1 MTACLWL
8 RLALSGFCMNIIEK
22 TSDLTAFCEKCAE
35 FDFVTVDTE
44 FLRERTYYSKLCL
57 IQMAYPG
64 ETDDSAALIDVL
76 SPDLDLDPL
85 FRLFQDRSVVK
96 VFHAAR
102 QDLEIFFVDRKI
114 LPEPFFDTQIAAMVC
129 GFGDQVGYET
139 LVRSIAKASV
149 DKSSRFTDWSHRP
162 LSDKQKSYAIG
173 DVTHLRQIYLHLVAM
188 LKRTDRFDW
197 VEEELA
203 GLTDPAT
210 YAAVPEDAW
219 KRVKIR
225 NSSPKMLAVVKE
237 LAEFR
242 EAYAQKNDIPRTRV
256 FKDEALLELAATKP
270 SDISALGK
278 SRLLLRE
285 ARRGPIA
292 DGILA
297 AVRKGVNCDP
307 KNYPKA
313 ASRKNN
319 HNKNEGL
326 QELLK
331 VLLKATA
338 EKSNVA
344 HRLIATTADIESIA
358 SGETDVRAFS
368 GWRYKIF
375 GKEAERLI
383 NGEIAL
389 TVKGSSVTPVALEPN
404 SGS

>member
-1 MTACLWL
+1 
-8 RLALSGFCMNIIEK
+8 MNIIEK
-22 TSDLTAFCEKCAE
+22 TSDLAAFCEKCAQ

-57 IQMAYPG
+57 IQIAYPG
-64 ETDDSAALIDVL
+64 ETDESAALIDTL

-85 FRLFQDRSVVK
+85 FKLFQDRSVVK

-114 LPEPFFDTQIAAMVC
+114 FPEPFFDTQIAAMVC

-162 LSDKQKSYAIG
+162 LTDKQKSYAVG

-188 LKRTDRFDW
+188 LEKTNRFDW

-210 YAAVPEDAW
+210 YAAAPEDAW
-219 KRVKIR
+219 KRVKTR
-225 NSSPKMLAVVKE
+225 NTAPKMLAVVKE

-242 EAYAQKNDIPRTRV
+242 EAYAQQNDIPRTRV

-270 SDISALGK
+270 SDINALGK

-292 DGILA
+292 DGILE
-297 AVRKGVNCDP
+297 AVRKGVTCDP
-307 KNYPKA
+307 KNYPRVDFAK
-313 ASRKNN
+313 KN

-326 QELLK
+326 QELLR

-344 HRLIATTADIESIA
+344 HRLIASAADLEDIA
-358 SGETDVRAFS
+358 SGATEVRAFT

-389 TVKGSSVTPVALEPN
+389 TVKGSSVTSVALGPS

>member
-1 MTACLWL
+1 
-8 RLALSGFCMNIIEK
+8 MNIIEK
-22 TSDLTAFCEKCAE
+22 TSDLAAFCEKCAQ

-64 ETDDSAALIDVL
+64 ETDESAALIDTL
-76 SPDLDLDPL
+76 SPDLDLGPL
-85 FRLFQDRSVVK
+85 FKLFQDRSVVK

-114 LPEPFFDTQIAAMVC
+114 FPEPFFDTQIAAMVC

-162 LSDKQKSYAIG
+162 LTDKQKTYAVG

-188 LKRTDRFDW
+188 LKKTNRFDW

-210 YAAVPEDAW
+210 YAAAPEDAW
-219 KRVKIR
+219 KRVKTR
-225 NSSPKMLAVVKE
+225 NTAPKMLAVVKE

-242 EAYAQKNDIPRTRV
+242 EAYAQQNDIPRTRV

-270 SDISALGK
+270 ADINALSK

-292 DGILA
+292 DGILE

-307 KNYPKA
+307 KNYPRVDFSK
-313 ASRKNN
+313 KNN
-319 HNKNEGL
+319 NKNEGL

-344 HRLIATTADIESIA
+344 HRLIATSADIESIA
-358 SGETDVRAFS
+358 SGETEVPAFT

-375 GKEAERLI
+375 GQEAERLI

-389 TVKGSSVTPVALEPN
+389 TVKGSSVTSVALQTS

>member
-1 MTACLWL
+1 
-8 RLALSGFCMNIIEK
+8 MNIIEK
-22 TSDLTAFCEKCAE
+22 TSDLTAFCEKCE
-35 FDFVTVDTE
+35 QFDYVTVDTE
-44 FLRERTYYSKLCL
+44 FLRERTYYSRLCL

-64 ETDDSAALIDVL
+64 KTDDSAALIDVL

-85 FRLFQDRSVVK
+85 FKLFQDRSVVK

-114 LPEPFFDTQIAAMVC
+114 FPEPFFDTQIAAMVC

-162 LSDKQKSYAIG
+162 LSDKQKSYAVG
-173 DVTHLRQIYLHLVAM
+173 DVTHLRDIYLHLVGM
-188 LKRTDRFDW
+188 LKKTNRFDW

-242 EAYAQKNDIPRTRV
+242 EAYAQKNDVPRTRV

-270 SDISALGK
+270 SDINDLGK

-292 DGILA
+292 EGILA
-297 AVRKGVNCDP
+297 AVRKGVSCDP
-307 KNYPKA
+307 KSYPKA
-313 ASRKNN
+313 DFVRKNN
-319 HNKNEGL
+319 NKNEGL

-344 HRLIATTADIESIA
+344 HRLIASTADIESIA
-358 SGETDVRAFS
+358 SGDTDVRAFT

-389 TVKGSSVTPVALEPN
+389 TVNGSSVTAVALKPS